1 MVKMTELQSLARKAG
16 IYIRDGFKDYSKA
29 ESEWKEDH
37 TPCTAS
43 DVSVNQLVLNFF
55 KKYYPNFSII
65 AEEGSSEQE
74 SDWAAYCD
82 PIDGTIP
89 FATGLPIS
97 TFCLSIVHKGIPVSA
112 IIYDPFRDRMYSAE
126 KGKGSFMN
134 GQELTVSQQRTID
147 SKTHAS
153 VIWWNKSPYD
163 FSATCANLQA
173 KGVKWMNLGT
183 IGITGGLIASGQFE
197 VSLFPGNK
205 LWETAA
211 MSLIVEE
218 AGGHCTDLFGHPIDF
233 SKNDEMKGHLIT
245 NGFLHEEI
253 LSLIKL

>member
-1 MVKMTELQSLARKAG
+1 MVKMTHLQDLAKQAG
-16 IYIRDGFKDYSKA
+16 VIIRDGFKCCSKA
-29 ESEWKEDH
+29 ESEWKEDS

-43 DVSVNQLVLNFF
+43 DVNVNQLVLNFF
-55 KKYYPNFSII
+55 KKDYPNFSVI

-74 SDWAAYCD
+74 SDWVAYCD

-89 FATGLPIS
+89 YATGLPIS
-97 TFCLSIVHKGIPVSA
+97 TFCLSLVHKGIPVSA
-112 IIYDPFRDRMYSAE
+112 LIYDPFRDRMYSAE

-134 GQELTVSQQRTID
+134 GQKLTVSQQRTVD

-153 VIWWNKSPYD
+153 VIWWNNSPYN
-163 FSATCANLQA
+163 FSETCSNLQS

-197 VSLFPGNK
+197 ASLFPGNK

-218 AGGHCTDLFGHPIDF
+218 AGGRCTDLFGNPIDF
-233 SKNDEMKGHLIT
+233 TQKDGMKGHLIS
-245 NGFLHEEI
+245 NEYLHDEI